1 MKNNYKADLPGLCQN
16 PAFTEASAEE
26 MRVLLTL
33 ASLDGVPTEESDIAR
48 MAGVSAARC
57 RAAIAFWD
65 GAGVLSINKTQ
76 GIVEEFEERL
86 VAGEIDEEPAI
97 KVAETIRDDS
107 LAMMLEECATLMG
120 TPCLSN
126 QEVANL
132 TGLHRQYQLSAEYIV
147 VLAAFLQSKGE
158 LTVRKLCNK
167 AISLEKKGIVTADD
181 LEKYIVSLDSGD
193 EWEFRRIIGIY
204 NRNLSQAE
212 KDLFKKWSEE
222 YGFGATIVS
231 EAYDIAAIN
240 TNGASLSY
248 MDKVL
253 TNWFDA
259 GCKTVSE
266 CRAHSESER
275 AKSKAAKSEKKY
287 SKSRPE
293 TPRYGNFDAHEAFL
307 NAVER
312 SFKEYEEGK
321 D

>member
-1 MKNNYKADLPGLCQN
+1 MKNNYRADLSGLCQN

-33 ASLDGVPTEESDIAR
+33 ASLGGAPTEESDIAR
-48 MAGVSAARC
+48 LAGVSAARC

-65 GAGVLSINKTQ
+65 GAGVLSVNRTP

-86 VAGEIDEEPAI
+86 SAGEIDEEPAVT
-97 KVAETIRDDS
+97 VAEIIRDDS
-107 LAMMLEECATLMG
+107 LAMMLEECATIMG

-132 TGLHRQYQLSAEYIV
+132 TNLHKQYQLSAEYIV

-167 AISLEKKGIVTADD
+167 AISLEKKGIVTTDD
-181 LEKYIVSLDSGD
+181 LEKYIVSLDSGE
-193 EWEFRRIIGIY
+193 EWEFRRLLGIY
-204 NRNLSQAE
+204 DRALSQGE
-212 KDLFKKWSEE
+212 RELFKKWSEE
-222 YGFGATIVS
+222 FGYGAPIVS
-231 EAYDIAAIN
+231 EAYDIAVMN
-240 TNGASLSY
+240 TKNGDLRY

-275 AKSKAAKSEKKY
+275 AKSKAQQGEKKY
-287 SKSRPE
+287 AKSRPE
-293 TPRYGNFDAHEAFL
+293 TPRYGNFDVNEAFF

-312 SFKEYEEGK
+312 SFGEK
-321 D
+321 DED

>member
-1 MKNNYKADLPGLCQN
+1 MKNNYRADLSGLCQN

-33 ASLDGVPTEESDIAR
+33 ASLDGAPTEESDIAR

-65 GAGVLSINKTQ
+65 GAGVLSVNKTQ

-86 VAGEIDEEPAI
+86 SAGEIDEEPAVT
-97 KVAETIRDDS
+97 VAEIIRDDS
-107 LAMMLEECATLMG
+107 LAMMIDECATIMG

-132 TGLHRQYQLSAEYIV
+132 TNLHKQYQLSAEYIV

-167 AISLEKKGIVTADD
+167 AISLEKKGIVTTDD
-181 LEKYIVSLDSGD
+181 LEKYIVSLDSGE
-193 EWEFRRIIGIY
+193 EWEFRRLLGIY
-204 NRNLSQAE
+204 DRALSQGE
-212 KDLFKKWSEE
+212 RELFKKWSEE
-222 YGFGATIVS
+222 YGYGATIVS
-231 EAYDIAAIN
+231 EAYDIAVMN
-240 TNGASLSY
+240 TKKGSLKY
-248 MDKVL
+248 MDRVL
-253 TNWFDA
+253 TNWYDA

-275 AKSKAAKSEKKY
+275 AKSKAQPTEKKY
-287 SKSRPE
+287 AKSRPE
-293 TPRYGNFDAHEAFL
+293 TPRYGDFDVNEAFF

-312 SFKEYEEGK
+312 SFGK
-321 D
+321 KDED

>member
-1 MKNNYKADLPGLCQN
+1 MKNNYKADLLGLCQN

-33 ASLDGVPTEESDIAR
+33 ASLDGAPIEESDIAR

-65 GAGVLSINKTQ
+65 GAGILSVNKTQ
-76 GIVEEFEERL
+76 GMVEEFEERL
-86 VAGEIDEEPAI
+86 VAGELDEEPI
-97 KVAETIRDDS
+97 LKVAETIRDDS
-107 LAMMLEECATLMG
+107 LAMMLEECQALMG

-126 QEVANL
+126 QDVANL
-132 TGLHRQYQLSAEYIV
+132 TNLHRQYQLSAEYIV
-147 VLAAFLQSKGE
+147 VLAAYLQSKGE
-158 LTVRKLCNK
+158 FTIRKLCNK
-167 AISLEKKGIVTADD
+167 AISLEKKGISTPDD
-181 LEKYIVSLDSGD
+181 LEQYIVSLDSGD

-222 YGFGATIVS
+222 YGYGAAIVS
-231 EAYDIAAIN
+231 EAYDISAMN
-240 TNGASLSY
+240 TKSGNLRY

-259 GCKTVSE
+259 GCKTVNE

-275 AKSKAAKSEKKY
+275 AKSKAQPTEKKY
-287 SKSRPE
+287 AKSRPE
-293 TPRYGNFDAHEAFL
+293 TPRYGNFDVNEAFF
-307 NAVER
+307 NAIER
-312 SFKEYEEGK
+312 SFGEKEE

>member
-1 MKNNYKADLPGLCQN
+1 MKNNYKASLSGLCQN

-48 MAGVSAARC
+48 MAGVSGARC
-57 RAAIAFWD
+57 RAAIAFWE
-65 GAGVLSINKTQ
+65 GAGVLSVNKTK
-76 GIVEEFEERL
+76 GIIEEFEERL

-107 LAMMLEECATLMG
+107 LALMIEECAALMG

-126 QEVANL
+126 QDVANL
-132 TGLHRQYQLSAEYIV
+132 TNLHRQYQLSAEYIV
-147 VLAAFLQSKGE
+147 VLDAYLQSKGE
-158 LTVRKLCNK
+158 FTVRKLCNK
-167 AISLEKKGIVTADD
+167 AISLEKKGISTPEE
-181 LEKYIVSLDSGD
+181 LEEYIVSLDSGD
-193 EWEFRRIIGIY
+193 EWEFRRSIGIY

-222 YGFGATIVS
+222 YGYGAAIVS
-231 EAYDIAAIN
+231 EAYDISAMN
-240 TNGASLSY
+240 TKSGNLRY

-275 AKSKAAKSEKKY
+275 AKSKAQPTEKKY
-287 SKSRPE
+287 AKSRPE
-293 TPRYGNFDAHEAFL
+293 TPRYGNFDVNEAFF
-307 NAVER
+307 NAIER
-312 SFKEYEEGK
+312 SFGEKEE

>member
-1 MKNNYKADLPGLCQN
+1 MKNNYKASLSGLCQN

-48 MAGVSAARC
+48 MAGVSGARC
-57 RAAIAFWD
+57 RAAIAFWE
-65 GAGVLSINKTQ
+65 GAGVLSVNKTK

-107 LAMMLEECATLMG
+107 LALMIEECAALMG

-126 QEVANL
+126 QDVANL
-132 TGLHRQYQLSAEYIV
+132 TNLHRQYQLSAEYIV
-147 VLAAFLQSKGE
+147 VLAAHLQSKGE
-158 LTVRKLCNK
+158 FTVRKLCNK
-167 AISLEKKGIVTADD
+167 AISLEKKGISTPEE
-181 LEKYIVSLDSGD
+181 LEAYIVSLDSGD

-222 YGFGATIVS
+222 YGYGAAIVS
-231 EAYDIAAIN
+231 EAYDISAMN
-240 TNGASLSY
+240 TKSGNLRY

-253 TNWFDA
+253 TNK
-259 GCKTVSE
+259 KTINACVQKNVLSP
-266 CRAHSESER
+266 A
-275 AKSKAAKSEKKY
+275 
-287 SKSRPE
+287 PF
-293 TPRYGNFDAHEAFL
+293 YG
-307 NAVER
+307 
-312 SFKEYEEGK
+312 
-321 D
+321 

>member
-1 MKNNYKADLPGLCQN
+1 MKNNYKASLSGLCQN

-48 MAGVSAARC
+48 MAGVSGARC
-57 RAAIAFWD
+57 RAAIAFWE
-65 GAGVLSINKTQ
+65 GAGVLSVNKTA
-76 GIVEEFEERL
+76 GIIEEFEERL

-107 LAMMLEECATLMG
+107 LALMIEECAALMG

-126 QEVANL
+126 QDVANL
-132 TGLHRQYQLSAEYIV
+132 TNLHRQYQLSAEYIV
-147 VLAAFLQSKGE
+147 VLAAHLQSKGE
-158 LTVRKLCNK
+158 FTVRKLCNK
-167 AISLEKKGIVTADD
+167 AISLEKKGISTPEE
-181 LEKYIVSLDSGD
+181 LEAYIVSLDSGD

-222 YGFGATIVS
+222 YGYGAAIVS
-231 EAYDIAAIN
+231 EAYDISAMN
-240 TNGASLSY
+240 TKSGNLRY

-275 AKSKAAKSEKKY
+275 AKSKAQPTEKKY
-287 SKSRPE
+287 AKSRPE
-293 TPRYGNFDAHEAFL
+293 TPRYGNFDVNEAFF
-307 NAVER
+307 NAIER
-312 SFKEYEEGK
+312 SFGEKEE

>member
-1 MKNNYKADLPGLCQN
+1 MKNNYRADLSDLCQN

-48 MAGVSAARC
+48 MANVSAARC

-65 GAGVLSINKTQ
+65 GAGVLSVNKAT

-86 VAGEIDEEPAI
+86 SAGEIDEEPTL
-97 KVAETIRDDS
+97 KVAETIRDEN
-107 LAMMLEECATLMG
+107 LALMIEECQALMG
-120 TPCLSN
+120 VPCLSN

-132 TGLHRQYQLSAEYIV
+132 TNLHRQYQLSAEYIV

-158 LTVRKLCNK
+158 FTIRKLCNK
-167 AISLEKKGIVTADD
+167 AISLEKKGISTADD
-181 LEKYIVSLDSGD
+181 LEKYIVSLDSNG
-193 EWEFRRIIGIY
+193 EWEFRRLLGIY
-204 NRNLSQAE
+204 DRALSQAE
-212 KDLFKKWSEE
+212 RELFKKWSEE
-222 YGFGATIVS
+222 YGYGATIVS
-231 EAYDIAAIN
+231 EAYDIAVMN
-240 TNGASLSY
+240 TKKGSLKY
-248 MDKVL
+248 MDRVL
-253 TNWFDA
+253 TNWYDA

-275 AKSKAAKSEKKY
+275 AKSKAQQTEKKY
-287 SKSRPE
+287 AKSRPE
-293 TPRYGNFDAHEAFL
+293 TPRYGNFDVNEAFF

-312 SFKEYEEGK
+312 SFGEKEE

>member
-1 MKNNYKADLPGLCQN
+1 MKNNYKASLLGLCQN

-33 ASLDGVPTEESDIAR
+33 ASLDGAPIEESDIAR
-48 MAGVSAARC
+48 MAGVSSARC
-57 RAAIAFWD
+57 RAAIAFWE
-65 GAGVLSINKTQ
+65 GAGILSVNKTQ

-86 VAGEIDEEPAI
+86 VAGEIDEEPI
-97 KVAETIRDDS
+97 LKVAETIRDDS
-107 LAMMLEECATLMG
+107 LAMMLEECQALMG

-126 QEVANL
+126 QEVTNL
-132 TGLHRQYQLSAEYIV
+132 TNLHKQYQLSADYIV

-167 AISLEKKGIVTADD
+167 AIALEKKGINTTDD
-181 LEKYIVSLDSGD
+181 LEKYIVSLDSND

-212 KDLFKKWSEE
+212 KDLFKKWAEE
-222 YGFGATIVS
+222 FGYGAPIVS
-231 EAYDIAAIN
+231 EAYDIAVMN
-240 TNGASLSY
+240 TKNGDLRY

-266 CRAHSESER
+266 CRAYSESER
-275 AKSKAAKSEKKY
+275 AKSKAQQGEKKY
-287 SKSRPE
+287 AKSRPE
-293 TPRYGNFDAHEAFL
+293 TPRYGNFDVNEAFF

-312 SFKEYEEGK
+312 SFGEK
-321 D
+321 DED

>member
-1 MKNNYKADLPGLCQN
+1 MKNNYKASLLGLCQN

-48 MAGVSAARC
+48 MAGVSGARC

-65 GAGVLSINKTQ
+65 GAGVLSINKTP

-107 LAMMLEECATLMG
+107 LAMMLEECATIMG

-132 TGLHRQYQLSAEYIV
+132 TNLHKQYQLSAEYIV

-158 LTVRKLCNK
+158 LTIRKLCNK

-222 YGFGATIVS
+222 YGYGATIVS

-248 MDKVL
+248 MDRVL

-293 TPRYGNFDAHEAFL
+293 TPRYGEFDINDAFEKAL
-307 NAVER
+307 ER
-312 SFKEYEEGK
+312 SYGKKE

>member
-1 MKNNYKADLPGLCQN
+1 MKNNYKADLSGLCQN
-16 PAFTEASAEE
+16 SAFTEASAEE

-33 ASLDGVPTEESDIAR
+33 ASLDGAPIEESDVAR

-65 GAGVLSINKTQ
+65 GAGVLSVNRTT

-86 VAGEIDEEPAI
+86 VAGEIDEEPI
-97 KVAETIRDDS
+97 LKVAETIRDDS
-107 LAMMLEECATLMG
+107 LAMMLEECQALMG

-126 QEVANL
+126 QEVTNL
-132 TGLHRQYQLSAEYIV
+132 TNLHKQYQLSAEYIV

-167 AISLEKKGIVTADD
+167 AISLEKKGINTTDD

-222 YGFGATIVS
+222 FGYGAPIVS
-231 EAYDIAAIN
+231 EAYDIAVMN
-240 TNGASLSY
+240 TKNGDLRY
-248 MDKVL
+248 MDRVL

-275 AKSKAAKSEKKY
+275 AKSKAQQGEKKY
-287 SKSRPE
+287 AKSRPE
-293 TPRYGNFDAHEAFL
+293 TPRYGNFDVNEAFF

-312 SFKEYEEGK
+312 SFGEK
-321 D
+321 DED